1 MMILIICFV
10 QVRNKILKKVFC
22 VLKMQKLVGCKEM
35 GEEVLK
41 SVESKVPATV

>member
-1 MMILIICFV
+1 
-10 QVRNKILKKVFC
+10 
-22 VLKMQKLVGCKEM
+22 MQKLVGCKEM